1 MANTSTI
8 NLQGLGIFKEEI
20 DLLLNGKVNTSDSCL
35 TDARPA
41 SDVPEWAKAANKPT
55 YTASEVGALADTITH
70 LSGDI
75 ATSEKG
81 VANGVA
87 TLDSTGKVPS
97 SQLPSFVDDVLEYST
112 QNNFPSEGES
122 GKIYVDLSTNTTW
135 RWSGTTY
142 IQIKGD
148 IAIGEVT
155 GTAAD
160 GGIATIHYNNTSNP
174 HSVTAAQVGLGNVV
188 NTGDSDTPVS
198 GGTTKFTTGG
208 AYTEL
213 NKKVDKETGKG
224 LSTNDYTTAEKTK
237 LTGIAANAQVNV
249 IETIQV
255 NGTEVTPSN
264 KIVDIS
270 VPVITYAS
278 ESEIR
283 GLFS

>member
-1 MANTSTI
+1 MANTSAI

-20 DLLLNGKVNTSDSCL
+20 DLLLNGKVNTSDSRL

-41 SDVPEWAKAANKPT
+41 SDVSEWAKAANKPT
-55 YTASEVGALADTITH
+55 YTASEVGALADTVTH
-70 LSGDI
+70 LNGDI

-122 GKIYVDLSTNTTW
+122 EKIYVDLSTNTTW

-142 IQIKGD
+142 VQIKGD

-160 GGIATIHYNNTSNP
+160 GGIATAHYNNTSNP

-188 NTGDSDTPVS
+188 NTGDSDTPTS

-208 AYTEL
+208 AYIEL

-264 KIVDIS
+264 KVVDIS

-278 ESEIR
+278 EFEIR